1 MINLKINNSD
11 VTVKEGSTIMEAA
24 EKSGIFVPHF
34 CYHKKL
40 SIAANC
46 RMCLVEVE
54 KSRKPLPACATPV
67 TQGMHV
73 YTDSKIA
80 KEAQEGVMEFLL
92 INHPL
97 DCPICD
103 QGGECQ
109 LQDLSVGYGK
119 SNSNFKEE
127 KRVVFH
133 KPLGE
138 LISAEEMSRCIHC
151 TRCVRFGE
159 EIAGVKELGMP
170 GRGEHSEITSYL
182 NGAVESE
189 LSGNMIDIC
198 PVGALTSK
206 PFRYSARSWELEKI
220 RAVSSHDSLG
230 ANLNVQC
237 IKNSVK
243 RVIPFVNEKVNDC
256 WISDRDRFSY
266 EALDSNDRLTE
277 PMTRCSDGK
286 LRVTSWEEAVNKA
299 KELIYGSKKFN
310 GLISSN
316 SSLEE
321 MALFGGMLNGLGN
334 SNVDFRHWLNDE
346 RFDEVIQGVPS
357 LGISL
362 QDVPL
367 LKNVFLIGSRTRDDC
382 PLLAQKIRLGVNENG
397 MNVWQMGSYVQE
409 LLAREQG
416 SFFVSPDDYVS
427 FFESLLKFISM
438 DNIPRD
444 KKEDLKFERLV
455 RDFRKNDRDRNNL
468 FLVGP
473 SILSHRQASLLIK
486 LCSDITK
493 KLDCK
498 LGFLPHGGNFIG
510 GYISGCLPKK
520 VGSFVKDLR
529 EKREEACYFLSG
541 LDVEADL
548 ITDHG
553 VLDSLKNSSLIAFAS
568 FKSAVD
574 KYADVIFPVSSCFE
588 SGGSYINIEGRLQ
601 ISAQVVEPPGNSKEL
616 WRVLRVLSSVLG
628 LKDLDFDSLE
638 ELRQKFLPEKNTD
651 EVVKIDSVKI
661 NESKIDVE
669 STAGRHNSGMQL
681 FHYFPIYSTD
691 AVVRRACSLQKTN
704 QAKKPVAIFNPD
716 DFFKAHLKDGENVKF
731 TFSEKEKQNE
741 VILQATSDE
750 RVSQGVIAVAVGS
763 LKAPNVGEAIISFQK
778 TQD

>member
-11 VTVKEGSTIMEAA
+11 VTVSEGSTIMEAA

-67 TQGMHV
+67 TQGMQV

-80 KEAQEGVMEFLL
+80 KDAQEGVMEFLL

-109 LQDLSVGYGK
+109 LQDLSVGYGR
-119 SNSNFKEE
+119 SNSSFKEG

-159 EIAGVKELGMP
+159 EIAGIKELGMP
-170 GRGEHSEITSYL
+170 GRGEHAEITSYL

-206 PFRYSARSWELEKI
+206 PFRYTARSWELEKI
-220 RAVSSHDSLG
+220 RAVSSHDGIG

-237 IKNSVK
+237 IKNAVK
-243 RVIPFVNEKVNDC
+243 RVVPFVNEKVNDC

-266 EALDSNDRLTE
+266 EALGSNDRLTE
-277 PMTRCSDGK
+277 PMTRGSDGK
-286 LRVTSWEEAVNKA
+286 LRVTSWEDAVNRA
-299 KELIYGSKKFN
+299 KELISGSKKFN

-321 MALFGGMLNGLGN
+321 MALFGSMLHGLGD

-346 RFDEVIQGVPS
+346 DFDEVIRGVPS
-357 LGISL
+357 LGVSL

-367 LKNVFLIGSRTRDDC
+367 LKNIFVIGSRTRDDC
-382 PLLAQKIRLGVNENG
+382 PLLAQKIRLGANENG
-397 MNVWQMGSYVQE
+397 MNIWQMGSYIQD

-416 SFFVSPDDYVS
+416 SFCVSPNEYVS
-427 FFESLLKFISM
+427 FFESLLKFVTSKSSSI
-438 DNIPRD
+438 D
-444 KKEDLKFERLV
+444 KKEDWNFEGLV
-455 RDFRKNDRDRNNL
+455 QSFKKNNSNSSNL
-468 FLVGP
+468 FLLGP
-473 SILSHRQASLLIK
+473 SILSHKQASLLIK
-486 LCSDITK
+486 LCFGITK
-493 KLDCK
+493 ELGCK

-510 GYISGCLPKK
+510 GYLSGCLPKK

-529 EKREEACYFLSG
+529 EKKEDACYFLSG
-541 LDVEADL
+541 LDAEADF
-548 ITDHG
+548 ITDYG
-553 VLDSLKNSSLIAFAS
+553 VLDSLKSSSLIAFTS

-588 SGGSYINIEGRLQ
+588 SEGSYINMEGRLQ
-601 ISAQVVEPPGNSKEL
+601 ISTQVVEPPGNSKEL
-616 WRVLRVLSSVLG
+616 WRVLKVLSLVLG

-638 ELRQKFLPEKNTD
+638 ELRQKVLPDINAG
-651 EVVKIDSVKI
+651 EVAKIDSVQ
-661 NESKIDVE
+661 IDKNNADFKLNG
-669 STAGRHNSGMQL
+669 SLQNSDMQI
-681 FHYFPIYSTD
+681 FHFFPIYSTD
-691 AVVRRACSLQKTN
+691 PIVRRACSLQKTN
-704 QAKKPVAIFNPD
+704 QAKKPVAIFNPAD
-716 DFFKAHLKDGENVKF
+716 LTKANLTDGENVKF
-731 TFSEKEKQNE
+731 IFSEEHKQNE
-741 VILQATSDE
+741 AVLEATSDE
-750 RVSQGVIAVAVGS
+750 KVSRGVIAVAVGS
-763 LKAPNVGEAIISFQK
+763 LKASNVGNAITSFQK
-778 TQD
+778 LQD

>member
-67 TQGMHV
+67 TQGMQV

-109 LQDLSVGYGK
+109 LQDLSVGYGR
-119 SNSNFKEE
+119 SNSSFKEE

-220 RAVSSHDSLG
+220 RSVSNHDGIG

-237 IKNSVK
+237 IKNIVK
-243 RVIPFVNEKVNDC
+243 RVVPFANEKVNDC

-266 EALDSNDRLTE
+266 EALGSNDRLTE
-277 PMTRCSDGK
+277 PMIRGSDGK
-286 LRVTSWEEAVNKA
+286 LRVASWEDAVNKA
-299 KELIYGSKKFN
+299 KELISRSKKFN

-316 SSLEE
+316 SSMEE
-321 MALFGGMLNGLGN
+321 MALFGSMLNGLGD

-346 RFDEVIQGVPS
+346 GFDEVIQGVPS
-357 LGISL
+357 LGVSL
-362 QDVPL
+362 QDVSL
-367 LKNVFLIGSRTRDDC
+367 LKNIFVIGSRTRDDC

-397 MNVWQMGSYVQE
+397 MKVWQMGTYIQD
-409 LLAREQG
+409 LLASEQG
-416 SFFVSPDDYVS
+416 SFCVSPDDYLS
-427 FFESLLKFISM
+427 FFESLLKFVSGDSTSI
-438 DNIPRD
+438 D
-444 KKEDLKFERLV
+444 KKEGWSFEGLV
-455 RDFRKNDRDRNNL
+455 QDFKKKDSCSSNL
-468 FLVGP
+468 FLLGP
-473 SILSHRQASLLIK
+473 SILGHRQASLLIK

-493 KLDCK
+493 QLDCK
-498 LGFLPHGGNFIG
+498 LGFLPYGGNFIG
-510 GYISGCLPKK
+510 GYLSKCLPKK
-520 VGSFVKDLR
+520 VGGFVKDLR
-529 EKREEACYFLSG
+529 ENKEEVCYFLSG
-541 LDVEADL
+541 LDVEADF
-548 ITDHG
+548 ITDYA
-553 VLDSLKNSSLIAFAS
+553 VLESLKRSRLIAFAS
-568 FKSAVD
+568 FKSAAD

-588 SGGSYINIEGRLQ
+588 SGGSFINMEGRVQLTT
-601 ISAQVVEPPGNSKEL
+601 QVVEPPGNSKEL

-628 LKDLDFDSLE
+628 LKELDFDSLE
-638 ELRQKFLPEKNTD
+638 ELRQKVLPEISND
-651 EVVKIDSVKI
+651 EVVKIDSLKI
-661 NESKIDVE
+661 NEGNIDFK
-669 STAGRHNSGMQL
+669 STLSRYDRSVQL
-681 FHYFPIYSTD
+681 FHFFPIYSTD
-691 AVVRRACSLQKTN
+691 AVVRRACSLQKTS
-704 QAKKPVAIFNPD
+704 QAKKPVAIFNPY
-716 DFFKAHLKDGENVKF
+716 DFGKAHLTDGENIKLI
-731 TFSEKEKQNE
+731 FSEEQKQNE
-741 VILQATSDE
+741 VVLQAISDE
-750 RVSQGVIAVAVGS
+750 KVSQGVIAVAVGS
-763 LKAPNVGEAIISFQK
+763 LKASNVGNAISSFQK
-778 TQD
+778 LQG

>member
-67 TQGMHV
+67 TQGMQV

-109 LQDLSVGYGK
+109 LQDLSVGYGR
-119 SNSNFKEE
+119 SNSSFKEE

-170 GRGEHSEITSYL
+170 GRGEHAEITSYL

-206 PFRYSARSWELEKI
+206 PFRYTARSWELDKI
-220 RAVSSHDSLG
+220 RAVSSHDGIG

-237 IKNSVK
+237 IKNTVK
-243 RVIPFVNEKVNDC
+243 RVVPFINEKVNDC

-266 EALDSNDRLTE
+266 EALGSNDRLTE
-277 PMTRCSDGK
+277 PMIRGSDGK
-286 LRVTSWEEAVNKA
+286 LQVTSWEDAVNKA
-299 KELIYGSKKFN
+299 KELISGSKKFN

-321 MALFGGMLNGLGN
+321 MALFGGMLHGLGD

-346 RFDEVIQGVPS
+346 GFDDVIQGVPS

-367 LKNVFLIGSRTRDDC
+367 LKNIFVIGSRTRDDC
-382 PLLAQKIRLGVNENG
+382 PLLAQKIRLGANENG
-397 MNVWQMGSYVQE
+397 TNIWQMGSYIQD
-409 LLAREQG
+409 LLVREHG
-416 SFFVSPDDYVS
+416 SFCVAPDDYVS
-427 FFESLLKFISM
+427 FFESLLKFVSS
-438 DNIPRD
+438 DNI
-444 KKEDLKFERLV
+444 
-455 RDFRKNDRDRNNL
+455 
-468 FLVGP
+468 
-473 SILSHRQASLLIK
+473 SI
-486 LCSDITK
+486 
-493 KLDCK
+493 
-498 LGFLPHGGNFIG
+498 
-510 GYISGCLPKK
+510 
-520 VGSFVKDLR
+520 
-529 EKREEACYFLSG
+529 EKRG
-541 LDVEADL
+541 LE
-548 ITDHG
+548 I
-553 VLDSLKNSSLIAFAS
+553 
-568 FKSAVD
+568 
-574 KYADVIFPVSSCFE
+574 
-588 SGGSYINIEGRLQ
+588 
-601 ISAQVVEPPGNSKEL
+601 
-616 WRVLRVLSSVLG
+616 
-628 LKDLDFDSLE
+628 
-638 ELRQKFLPEKNTD
+638 
-651 EVVKIDSVKI
+651 
-661 NESKIDVE
+661 
-669 STAGRHNSGMQL
+669 
-681 FHYFPIYSTD
+681 
-691 AVVRRACSLQKTN
+691 
-704 QAKKPVAIFNPD
+704 
-716 DFFKAHLKDGENVKF
+716 
-731 TFSEKEKQNE
+731 
-741 VILQATSDE
+741 
-750 RVSQGVIAVAVGS
+750 
-763 LKAPNVGEAIISFQK
+763 
-778 TQD
+778 

>member
-1 MINLKINNSD
+1 MINLKINKLD

-67 TQGMHV
+67 TQGMQV

-109 LQDLSVGYGK
+109 LQDLSVGYGR
-119 SNSNFKEE
+119 SNSSFREE

-220 RAVSSHDSLG
+220 KAVSSHDGIG
-230 ANLNVQC
+230 ANLNVQS
-237 IKNSVK
+237 IKNTVK
-243 RVIPFVNEKVNDC
+243 RVVPFVNEKVNDC

-266 EALDSNDRLTE
+266 EALGSDDRLTE
-277 PMTRCSDGK
+277 PMIRSSDGK
-286 LRVTSWEEAVNKA
+286 LQITSWENAVNKA
-299 KELIYGSKKFN
+299 KELIFGSKKFN

-321 MALFGGMLNGLGN
+321 MALFRSMLNGLGN

-346 RFDEVIQGVPS
+346 GFDEVVQGVPS

-362 QDVPL
+362 QEVPSL
-367 LKNVFLIGSRTRDDC
+367 SSIFIIGSRTRDDC
-382 PLLAQKIRLGVNENG
+382 PLLAQKIRLGANENG
-397 MNVWQMGSYVQE
+397 MHIWQMGSFIQD
-409 LLAREQG
+409 LLARERG
-416 SFFVSPDDYVS
+416 SFCVSPHDYVS
-427 FFESLLKFISM
+427 FFESLLKFVSG
-438 DNIPRD
+438 DNNSIE
-444 KKEDLKFERLV
+444 KKEGWKFEELAQ
-455 RDFRKNDRDRNNL
+455 DFKNKDSSRSNL
-468 FLVGP
+468 FLLGP
-473 SILSHRQASLLIK
+473 SILSHGQASLLIK
-486 LCSDITK
+486 LCFDITK

-498 LGFLPHGGNFIG
+498 LGFLPNGGNFIG
-510 GYISGCLPKK
+510 GYLSRCLPKK
-520 VGSFVKDLR
+520 VGGFVKDLR
-529 EKREEACYFLSG
+529 ENKEDVCYFLSG
-541 LDVEADL
+541 LDVEADF
-548 ITDHG
+548 ITDYG
-553 VLDSLKNSSLIAFAS
+553 VLESLKANNLIAFS
-568 FKSAVD
+568 CFKSAVD
-574 KYADVIFPVSSCFE
+574 NYADVIFPVSSCFE
-588 SGGSYINIEGRLQ
+588 SEGSYVNMEGRLQ
-601 ISAQVVEPPGNSKEL
+601 ISPQVVEPPGNSKEL
-616 WRVLRVLSSVLG
+616 WRVLRVLCSVLS

-638 ELRQKFLPEKNTD
+638 ELRQKVLPDINAD
-651 EVVKIDSVKI
+651 EIVKIDSVKI
-661 NESKIDVE
+661 NEDNVDFK
-669 STAGRHNSGMQL
+669 STVSRENFSMQL
-681 FHYFPIYSTD
+681 FHFFPIYSTD
-691 AVVRRACSLQKTN
+691 ATVRRAYSLQKTK
-704 QAKKPVAIFNPD
+704 QAKKPVAIFNPS
-716 DFFKAHLKDGENVKF
+716 DFSKARLRDGENVKLI
-731 TFSEKEKQNE
+731 FSEKQKQDE
-741 VILQATSDE
+741 AVLQATSDE
-750 RVSQGVIAVAVGS
+750 KVSRGVIAVAVGS
-763 LKAPNVGEAIISFQK
+763 LKASNVGNSITSFQK
-778 TQD
+778 LQG

>member
-1 MINLKINNSD
+1 MINLKINDSD

-67 TQGMHV
+67 TQGMQV

-109 LQDLSVGYGK
+109 LQDLSVGYGR
-119 SNSNFKEE
+119 SNSNFREE

-206 PFRYSARSWELEKI
+206 PFRYTARSWELEKI
-220 RAVSSHDSLG
+220 RAVSSHDGIG

-237 IKNSVK
+237 IKNTVK
-243 RVIPFVNEKVNDC
+243 RVVPFVNEKVNDC

-266 EALDSNDRLTE
+266 EALGSNDRLTE
-277 PMTRCSDGK
+277 PMIRSADGK
-286 LRVTSWEEAVNKA
+286 LRVTSWEDAVNKA
-299 KELIYGSKKFN
+299 KELIFGSKKFN

-316 SSLEE
+316 SSVEE
-321 MALFGGMLNGLGN
+321 MALFGSMLNGLGD

-346 RFDEVIQGVPS
+346 GFDEVVQGVPS
-357 LGISL
+357 LGVTL
-362 QDVPL
+362 QEVPL
-367 LKNVFLIGSRTRDDC
+367 LRSIFVIGSRTRDDC
-382 PLLAQKIRLGVNENG
+382 PLLAQKIRLGANENG
-397 MNVWQMGSYVQE
+397 MHIWQMGSYIQD

-416 SFFVSPDDYVS
+416 SFCVAPYDYVN
-427 FFESLLKFISM
+427 FFESLLKFVSG
-438 DNIPRD
+438 DNISIE
-444 KKEDLKFERLV
+444 KKEAWNFEELV
-455 RDFRKNDRDRNNL
+455 RDFKKKDSNRNNL
-468 FLVGP
+468 FLLGP
-473 SILSHRQASLLIK
+473 SIFSHGRASLLIK
-486 LCSDITK
+486 LCFEITK

-498 LGFLPHGGNFIG
+498 LGFLPYGGNFIG
-510 GYISGCLPKK
+510 GYLSGCLPKK
-520 VGSFVKDLR
+520 AGGFVKDLR
-529 EKREEACYFLSG
+529 QNKENACYFLSG
-541 LDVEADL
+541 LDVEADF

-553 VLDSLKNSSLIAFAS
+553 VLESLKTNSLIAFS
-568 FKSAVD
+568 CFKSAVD
-574 KYADVIFPVSSCFE
+574 NYADVIFPVSSCFE

-601 ISAQVVEPPGNSKEL
+601 ISPQVVEPPGNTKEL
-616 WRVLRVLSSVLG
+616 WRVLRVLCSVLG
-628 LKDLDFDSLE
+628 LKDLEFDSLE
-638 ELRQKFLPEKNTD
+638 EVRQKFLSNINTD
-651 EVVKIDSVKI
+651 EIVKIDSVKI
-661 NESKIDVE
+661 NEDIVDFK
-669 STAGRHNSGMQL
+669 STGNRRNSRMEL
-681 FHYFPIYSTD
+681 FHFFPIYSTD
-691 AVVRRACSLQKTN
+691 ATVRRACSLQKTN
-704 QAKKPVAIFNPD
+704 QAKKPVAIFNPS
-716 DFFKAHLKDGENVKF
+716 DFSKARLMDGENIKLI
-731 TFSEKEKQNE
+731 FSEEQKKDE
-741 VILQATSDE
+741 VVLQATSDE
-750 RVSQGVIAVAVGS
+750 KVSQGVIAVAVGS
-763 LKAPNVGEAIISFQK
+763 LKASNVGNFITSFQK
-778 TQD
+778 LQD

>member
-67 TQGMHV
+67 TQGMQV

-109 LQDLSVGYGK
+109 LQDLSVGYGR
-119 SNSNFKEE
+119 SNSSFKEE

-170 GRGEHSEITSYL
+170 GRGEHAEITSYL

-206 PFRYSARSWELEKI
+206 PFRYTARSWELEKI
-220 RAVSSHDSLG
+220 RAVSSHDGIG

-237 IKNSVK
+237 IKNTVK
-243 RVIPFVNEKVNDC
+243 RVVPFVNEKVNDC

-266 EALDSNDRLTE
+266 EALGSNDRLTE
-277 PMTRCSDGK
+277 PMTRGSDGK
-286 LRVTSWEEAVNKA
+286 LRVTSWEDAVNRA
-299 KELIYGSKKFN
+299 KELISGSKKFN

-321 MALFGGMLNGLGN
+321 MALFRSMLHGLGD

-346 RFDEVIQGVPS
+346 DFDEVIQGVPS
-357 LGISL
+357 LGVSL

-367 LKNVFLIGSRTRDDC
+367 LKNIFVIGSRTRDDC
-382 PLLAQKIRLGVNENG
+382 PLLAQKIRLGANENG
-397 MNVWQMGSYVQE
+397 MNIWQMGSYIQD

-416 SFFVSPDDYVS
+416 SFCVSPNEYVS
-427 FFESLLKFISM
+427 FFFI
-438 DNIPRD
+438 
-444 KKEDLKFERLV
+444 V
-455 RDFRKNDRDRNNL
+455 
-468 FLVGP
+468 V
-473 SILSHRQASLLIK
+473 
-486 LCSDITK
+486 T
-493 KLDCK
+493 
-498 LGFLPHGGNFIG
+498 
-510 GYISGCLPKK
+510 
-520 VGSFVKDLR
+520 V
-529 EKREEACYFLSG
+529 CY
-541 LDVEADL
+541 
-548 ITDHG
+548 
-553 VLDSLKNSSLIAFAS
+553 
-568 FKSAVD
+568 
-574 KYADVIFPVSSCFE
+574 
-588 SGGSYINIEGRLQ
+588 
-601 ISAQVVEPPGNSKEL
+601 
-616 WRVLRVLSSVLG
+616 
-628 LKDLDFDSLE
+628 
-638 ELRQKFLPEKNTD
+638 
-651 EVVKIDSVKI
+651 
-661 NESKIDVE
+661 
-669 STAGRHNSGMQL
+669 
-681 FHYFPIYSTD
+681 
-691 AVVRRACSLQKTN
+691 
-704 QAKKPVAIFNPD
+704 
-716 DFFKAHLKDGENVKF
+716 
-731 TFSEKEKQNE
+731 
-741 VILQATSDE
+741 
-750 RVSQGVIAVAVGS
+750 
-763 LKAPNVGEAIISFQK
+763 
-778 TQD
+778 

>member
-67 TQGMHV
+67 TQGMQV

-109 LQDLSVGYGK
+109 LQDLSVGYGR
-119 SNSNFKEE
+119 SNSSFKEE

-133 KPLGE
+133 KSLGE

-170 GRGEHSEITSYL
+170 GRGEHAEITSYL

-206 PFRYSARSWELEKI
+206 PFRYTARSWELEKI
-220 RAVSSHDSLG
+220 RAVSSHDGIG

-237 IKNSVK
+237 IKNTVK
-243 RVIPFVNEKVNDC
+243 RVVPFVNENVNDC

-266 EALDSNDRLTE
+266 EALGCNDRLTE
-277 PMTRCSDGK
+277 PMIRGSDGK
-286 LRVTSWEEAVNKA
+286 LQVTNWEVAVNKA
-299 KELIYGSKKFN
+299 KELISASKKFN

-321 MALFGGMLNGLGN
+321 MALFGSMLHGLGN

-346 RFDEVIQGVPS
+346 GFDDVIQGVPS

-367 LKNVFLIGSRTRDDC
+367 LKNIFVIGSRTRDDC
-382 PLLAQKIRLGVNENG
+382 PLLAQKIRLGANENG
-397 MNVWQMGSYVQE
+397 MNIWQMGSYTQD
-409 LLAREQG
+409 LLAREHG
-416 SFFVSPDDYVS
+416 SFCVAPDDYVS
-427 FFESLLKFISM
+427 FFESLLKFVSS
-438 DNIPRD
+438 DNISIE
-444 KKEDLKFERLV
+444 KKEDWKFEGLV
-455 RDFRKNDRDRNNL
+455 QGFKQKDGNRSNL
-468 FLVGP
+468 FLLGP
-473 SILSHRQASLLIK
+473 SILSHGQASLLIK
-486 LCSDITK
+486 LCFDITK
-493 KLDCK
+493 KLDCN
-498 LGFLPHGGNFIG
+498 LGFLPSGGNFIG
-510 GYISGCLPKK
+510 GYLSGCLPKK
-520 VGSFVKDLR
+520 VGSFFKDLR
-529 EKREEACYFLSG
+529 EKKEDACYFLSG
-541 LDVEADL
+541 LDVEADF
-548 ITDHG
+548 ITDHD
-553 VLDSLKNSSLIAFAS
+553 VLKSLKSSSLIAFAS

-574 KYADVIFPVSSCFE
+574 NYADVIFPVSSCFE
-588 SGGSYINIEGRLQ
+588 SEGSYINMEGRLQ
-601 ISAQVVEPPGNSKEL
+601 ISTQVVEPPGNSKEL

-628 LKDLDFDSLE
+628 LKELDFDSLE
-638 ELRQKFLPEKNTD
+638 ELRQKVLPEVSAG
-651 EVVKIDSVKI
+651 EVLKIDSVKI
-661 NESKIDVE
+661 NENSIDVK
-669 STAGRHNSGMQL
+669 STVRRQNSGMQL
-681 FHYFPIYSTD
+681 FHFFPIYSTD
-691 AVVRRACSLQKTN
+691 PIVRRACSLQKTN
-704 QAKKPVAIFNPD
+704 QAKNPVAIFNPD
-716 DFFKAHLKDGENVKF
+716 DFTKADLMDGENVKF
-731 TFSEKEKQNE
+731 IFSEGRKQNE
-741 VILQATSDE
+741 VVLEATSDE
-750 RVSQGVIAVAVGS
+750 KVSKGVIAVAVGS
-763 LKAPNVGEAIISFQK
+763 LKASNVGNSITSFQK
-778 TQD
+778 LQG

>member
-67 TQGMHV
+67 TQGMQV

-109 LQDLSVGYGK
+109 LQDLSVGYGM
-119 SNSNFKEE
+119 SNSSFREE

-170 GRGEHSEITSYL
+170 GRGEHSEIMSYL

-220 RAVSSHDSLG
+220 KAVSSHDGMG

-237 IKNSVK
+237 IKNTVK
-243 RVIPFVNEKVNDC
+243 RVVPFVNEKVNDC

-266 EALDSNDRLTE
+266 EALGSDDRLTE
-277 PMTRCSDGK
+277 PMIRDSDGK
-286 LRVTSWEEAVNKA
+286 LQVTSWENAVNKA
-299 KELIYGSKKFN
+299 KELIFGSKKFN

-316 SSLEE
+316 SSVEE
-321 MALFGGMLNGLGN
+321 MAFFGSMLNGLGN

-346 RFDEVIQGVPS
+346 GFDEVVQGVPS

-362 QDVPL
+362 QEVPL
-367 LKNVFLIGSRTRDDC
+367 LSSIFIIGSRARDDC
-382 PLLAQKIRLGVNENG
+382 PLLAQKIRLGANENG
-397 MNVWQMGSYVQE
+397 MHIWQMGSYIQD

-416 SFFVSPDDYVS
+416 SFRVSPYDYVS
-427 FFESLLKFISM
+427 FFESLLKFVSG
-438 DNIPRD
+438 DNISIE
-444 KKEDLKFERLV
+444 KKEGWKFEELV
-455 RDFRKNDRDRNNL
+455 QDFKKKDSNRSNL
-468 FLVGP
+468 FLLGP
-473 SILSHRQASLLIK
+473 SILSHGQASLLIK
-486 LCSDITK
+486 LCFDITK

-498 LGFLPHGGNFIG
+498 LGFLPYGGNFIG
-510 GYISGCLPKK
+510 GYLSGCLPKK
-520 VGSFVKDLR
+520 VGGFVTDLR
-529 EKREEACYFLSG
+529 ENKEDVCYFLSG
-541 LDVEADL
+541 LDVEADFV
-548 ITDHG
+548 TDHG
-553 VLDSLKNSSLIAFAS
+553 VLESLKTNSLIAFSS

-574 KYADVIFPVSSCFE
+574 NYADVIFPVSSCFE
-588 SGGSYINIEGRLQ
+588 SEGSYVNMEGRLQ
-601 ISAQVVEPPGNSKEL
+601 ISPQVVEPPGNSKEL
-616 WRVLRVLSSVLG
+616 WRVLRVLCSVLS

-638 ELRQKFLPEKNTD
+638 ELRQKFLPDINAD
-651 EVVKIDSVKI
+651 EIVKIDSVRI
-661 NESKIDVE
+661 NEDKVDFK
-669 STAGRHNSGMQL
+669 STVSQENVSVQL
-681 FHYFPIYSTD
+681 FHFFPIYSTD
-691 AVVRRACSLQKTN
+691 ATVRRACSLQKTK
-704 QAKKPVAIFNPD
+704 QAKKPVAIFNPS
-716 DFFKAHLKDGENVKF
+716 DFSKARLRDGENVKLI
-731 TFSEKEKQNE
+731 FSEKQKKDEA
-741 VILQATSDE
+741 VLQATSDE
-750 RVSQGVIAVAVGS
+750 KVSQGVIAVAVGS
-763 LKAPNVGEAIISFQK
+763 LKASNVGNSITSFQK
-778 TQD
+778 LQG

>member
-1 MINLKINNSD
+1 MINLRINNSD
-11 VTVKEGSTIMEAA
+11 VTVREGSTIMEAA

-67 TQGMHV
+67 TQGMQV

-109 LQDLSVGYGK
+109 LQDLSVGYGR
-119 SNSNFKEE
+119 SNSSFKEE

-170 GRGEHSEITSYL
+170 GRGEHAEITSYL

-206 PFRYSARSWELEKI
+206 PFRYTARSWELDKI
-220 RAVSSHDSLG
+220 RAVSSHDGIG

-237 IKNSVK
+237 IKNTVK
-243 RVIPFVNEKVNDC
+243 RVVPFINERVNDC

-266 EALDSNDRLTE
+266 EALGSNDRLTE
-277 PMTRCSDGK
+277 PMIRGSDGK
-286 LRVTSWEEAVNKA
+286 LQETSWEDAVNKA
-299 KELIYGSKKFN
+299 KELISGSKKFN
-310 GLISSN
+310 GLISTN

-321 MALFGGMLNGLGN
+321 MALFGSMLHGLGD
-334 SNVDFRHWLNDE
+334 SNADFRHWLNDE
-346 RFDEVIQGVPS
+346 GFDDVIQGVPS
-357 LGISL
+357 LGIPL
-362 QDVPL
+362 QDVPS
-367 LKNVFLIGSRTRDDC
+367 LKNIFVIGSRTRDDC
-382 PLLAQKIRLGVNENG
+382 PLLAQKIRLGANENG
-397 MNVWQMGSYVQE
+397 TNIWQMGSYIQD
-409 LLAREQG
+409 LLAREHG
-416 SFFVSPDDYVS
+416 SFCVAPDDYVS
-427 FFESLLKFISM
+427 FFESLLKFVSS
-438 DNIPRD
+438 DNISIE
-444 KKEDLKFERLV
+444 KKEDWKFEGLV
-455 RDFRKNDRDRNNL
+455 QGFKQKDSNRSNL
-468 FLVGP
+468 FLLGP
-473 SILSHRQASLLIK
+473 SILSHGQASLLIK
-486 LCSDITK
+486 LCFDITK

-498 LGFLPHGGNFIG
+498 LGFLPIGGNFIG
-510 GYISGCLPKK
+510 GYLSGCLPKK
-520 VGSFVKDLR
+520 VGSFIKDLK
-529 EKREEACYFLSG
+529 EKKEKACYFLSG
-541 LDVEADL
+541 LDVEADF
-548 ITDHG
+548 ITDHD
-553 VLDSLKNSSLIAFAS
+553 VLKSLKSSSLIAFAS

-588 SGGSYINIEGRLQ
+588 SEGSYINMEGRLQ
-601 ISAQVVEPPGNSKEL
+601 ISTQVVEPPGNSKEL
-616 WRVLRVLSSVLG
+616 WRVLRVLSTVLG
-628 LKDLDFDSLE
+628 LKDLDFDSLD
-638 ELRQKFLPEKNTD
+638 ELRQKVLPDVNTG

-661 NESKIDVE
+661 NENNIGVE
-669 STAGRHNSGMQL
+669 STTRRQNIGMQL
-681 FHYFPIYSTD
+681 FHFFPIYSTD
-691 AVVRRACSLQKTN
+691 AIVRRACSLQKTN
-704 QAKKPVAIFNPD
+704 QAKKPVAIFNPT
-716 DFFKAHLKDGENVKF
+716 DFIKADLMDGENVKF
-731 TFSEKEKQNE
+731 IFSEGQKQNE
-741 VILQATSDE
+741 LVLEATSDE
-750 RVSQGVIAVAVGS
+750 KVSKGVIAVAVGS
-763 LKAPNVGEAIISFQK
+763 LKASNVGSSITSFQK
-778 TQD
+778 LQG